1 MLEPSAHAPQGG
13 RLLTVL
19 LLSAL
24 LSAPPVRA
32 AEGATPLEDNRRITE
47 GYIQLAHGFQA
58 LLDPDFQ
65 PGGTSGLRPNWFA
78 FAPHASQAAGKGM
91 LNAAIARRMLDAARG
106 RPSLSVLEALERVGL
121 TGTLRLSVEQL
132 ALELVVRGLPTD
144 AAATL
149 GALTTGMNG
158 EALADPRTLATTA
171 SRLAALYWSAP
182 GLLPLDKAE
191 AVVLTLERTLHG
203 GNVAIFADIGGAAN
217 AYLAWRQWA
226 GEVRPERVLAEFQLA
241 GARPEEARLAY
252 EYARAHAHDTPRP
265 HAFDA
270 LFPGMEGRSLVVA
283 AFALYERARLT
294 QERTEREALIAVAN
308 NYLAWREQ
316 HDAVQGAFTPA
327 GAYADEVSRP
337 EVMRTMTPLLV
348 VHFGTLKWTLAGY
361 AYAHEDRDG
370 NPMTS
375 PSADYGWAV
384 FWDRWPPIL
393 DSFETGYREPTALWV
408 MPEPL
413 EDPAAGGR
421 EG

>member
-1 MLEPSAHAPQGG
+1 MLETSSRAPHQG
-13 RLLTVL
+13 RILTVL
-19 LLSAL
+19 LLGAL
-24 LSAPPVRA
+24 LSAAPARA

-47 GYIQLAHGFQA
+47 GYIQLAHAFQT
-58 LLDPDFQ
+58 LLDPEFQ

-78 FAPHASQAAGKGM
+78 FAPHASHAAGKGM
-91 LNAAIARRMLDAARG
+91 FNAALARRLLDAARG

-121 TGTLRLSVEQL
+121 TGTVRLPVEQL
-132 ALELVVRGLPTD
+132 ALELVVRGLSTD
-144 AAATL
+144 AAAAL

-217 AYLAWRQWA
+217 TYLEWRQGA
-226 GEVRPERVLAEFQLA
+226 GEVRPERVLAEFTLE
-241 GARPEEARLAY
+241 GAKSEEARLAY
-252 EYARAHAHDTPRP
+252 DYARTHAHETPRP

-270 LFPGMEGRSLVVA
+270 LFPGMDGRSLVVA

-294 QERTEREALIAVAN
+294 EESTEREALIAVAN

-327 GAYADEVSRP
+327 EPQADEVSRP
-337 EVMRTMTPLLV
+337 EVMRTMTPMLV
-348 VHFGTLKWTLAGY
+348 VHFGTLEWTLADY

-370 NPMTS
+370 NPLTS
-375 PSADYGWAV
+375 PPAEYGWAT

-393 DSFETGYREPTALWV
+393 DSFETGYREPEALWV

-413 EDPAAGGR
+413 VE
-421 EG
+421 